1 MTPPSTCISWNCLPS
16 TSTSI
21 MTGETAPGILIEA
34 SMMLRK
40 SSSAPGA
47 WLAAIA
53 PMFQVTGRPES
64 RSVVPISRI
73 RPWAYCSAIAASIC
87 AVMYFAMSRDNGLLS
102 AMPSLAK
109 RVNTFRE

>member
-1 MTPPSTCISWNCLPS
+1 M
-16 TSTSI
+16 
-21 MTGETAPGILIEA
+21 EA

-47 WLAAIA
+47 LLAAIA

-73 RPWAYCSAIAASIC
+73 LPFEYSSAIAARIS
-87 AVMYFAMSRDNGLLS
+87 AVTYFAMSRDSGLLS
-102 AMPSLAK
+102 AIPSLAK